1 MHIVLKII
9 STSFC
14 SLAFIAVF
22 MDCYLYCY
30 TNYKQYKK
38 GKKQQSRTKVI
49 RSIISFVA
57 NILTLIVLYY
67 AAMDSIY
74 YLILL
79 LHIYFA
85 VYFLFGNLILPIAFS
100 NKYYKLS
107 NVVIRIL
114 NYIKINSD

>member
-22 MDCYLYCY
+22 MDCCLYCY

-38 GKKQQSRTKVI
+38 EKKQSETKI
-49 RSIISFVA
+49 ICGIISFLA

-85 VYFLFGNLILPIAFS
+85 VYFLFANLILPIAFS

-114 NYIKINSD
+114 NYIRKS